1 MRAVGVTMRATDRI
15 PGVERYTDPLSGALL
30 AIVVRDDFRGGRYNF
45 LTPDDFPMQLGV
57 NFYDPGQR
65 IQPHVH
71 VEAKRDVREQQEL
84 LFLKRGRA
92 ILHLYTPQRE
102 LAHDVELRAGDC
114 VLLASGGHGLDIL
127 EDAQL
132 IEAKQGPYLGVGEKI
147 KFEPA

>member
-1 MRAVGVTMRATDRI
+1 MGIGARATGTA
-15 PGVERYTDPLSGALL
+15 GVERYLDPSTGDVL
-30 AIVVRDDFRGGRYNF
+30 AILVRDGFRGGQYNF

-57 NFYDPGQR
+57 NFYGPGQR

-71 VEAKRDVREQQEL
+71 VEARREVHAQQEL

-92 ILHLYTPQRE
+92 VLHLYTAHRE
-102 LAHDVELRAGDC
+102 LAHSVEMSAGDC

-132 IEAKQGPYLGVGEKI
+132 VEAKQGPYLGEGEKI

>member
-1 MRAVGVTMRATDRI
+1 MGLTTRAT
-15 PGVERYTDPLSGALL
+15 PGVERYFDPITEELL
-30 AIVVRDDFRGGRYNF
+30 AIVVRDEFQGGRYNF

-57 NFYDPGQR
+57 NFYGPGER

-71 VEAKRDVREQQEL
+71 VDTRRDVLTQQEL
-84 LFLKRGRA
+84 LLLKRGRA
-92 ILHLYTPQRE
+92 VLHLYTAGRE
-102 LAHDVELRAGDC
+102 LAHDVDLRAGDC

>member
-1 MRAVGVTMRATDRI
+1 M
-15 PGVERYTDPLSGALL
+15 DPLSGGLL
-30 AIVVRDDFRGGRYNF
+30 AIVVRDAFRGGQYNF

-57 NFYDPGQR
+57 NFYAPGQR

-71 VEAKRDVREQQEL
+71 VETRREVTEQQEL

-92 ILHLYTPQRE
+92 VLHLYTPERV
-102 LAHDVELRAGDC
+102 LAHDVELGSGDC

-127 EDAQL
+127 EEAQL

-147 KFEPA
+147 KFDPA

>member
-1 MRAVGVTMRATDRI
+1 M
-15 PGVERYTDPLSGALL
+15 ERYRDPVTSALL
-30 AIVVRDDFRGGRYNF
+30 AIVVRDDFRGGQYNF

-57 NFYDPGQR
+57 NFYAPGQR

-71 VEAKRDVREQQEL
+71 VEAQRDVRDQQEL

-92 ILHLYTPQRE
+92 VLHLYTAQRE
-102 LAHDVELRAGDC
+102 LAHAVDLRAGDC
-114 VLLASGGHGLDIL
+114 VLLVSGGHGLDIL
-127 EDAQL
+127 EEAQL

>member
-1 MRAVGVTMRATDRI
+1 MAVTRPTDAV
-15 PGVERYTDPLSGALL
+15 PGVERYVEPASGALL
-30 AIVVRDDFRGGRYNF
+30 AIVVRDDFRGGQYNF

-57 NFYDPGQR
+57 NFYSAGQR

-71 VEAKRDVREQQEL
+71 VDTHRDVLAQQEL

-92 ILHLYTPQRE
+92 ILHLYTPER
-102 LAHDVELRAGDC
+102 APAFDVELRAGDC

-127 EDAQL
+127 EEAQL

>member
-1 MRAVGVTMRATDRI
+1 MSVTARPTGTT
-15 PGVERYTDPLSGALL
+15 PGVERYMDPLSGGLL
-30 AIVVRDDFRGGRYNF
+30 AIVVRDAFRGGQYNF

-57 NFYDPGQR
+57 NFYAPGQR

-71 VEAKRDVREQQEL
+71 VETRREVTEQQEL

-92 ILHLYTPQRE
+92 VLHLYTPERV
-102 LAHDVELRAGDC
+102 LAHDVELGSGDC

-127 EDAQL
+127 EEAQL

-147 KFEPA
+147 KFDPA